1 MCKIIR
7 YIFTAYLE
15 VLMSFKLVLLR
26 HGQSIW
32 NEQNLF
38 TGWTDVGLTEQGK
51 QEAKKAGQ
59 LLAKAGFEFDICYTS
74 YLKRAIRTLD
84 LALEEM
90 DQSWLPVVKTWK
102 LNERHY
108 GDLQGKNKAEVAE
121 KFGDDQ
127 VKIWRR
133 SFDIRPPALTAE
145 DERSPVNLKMYK
157 KVDPQD
163 LPLAESLKDTIAR
176 VIPYFES
183 EIKPK
188 IEKGESIIIAA
199 HGNTLRALA
208 MYLEHI
214 SEKDILELNIPT
226 GVPLVYHLNQDLS
239 VAKTEYLK

>member
-1 MCKIIR
+1 
-7 YIFTAYLE
+7 
-15 VLMSFKLVLLR
+15 MSFKLVLLR